1 MTARPM
7 EEDRGPVFDGG
18 GLWNSLPNPALLLDA
33 EGRILAANAA
43 AEIFFATS
51 ERNLAHQLLGS
62 LAGETSRVSALV
74 SRVAETGRSMAEY
87 DVDLSWLDASPRL
100 VDLHAAVL
108 GQGRPGA
115 GGKGEGAQV
124 ILLVHP
130 RTIAETMDRSL
141 SYRDAARSIT
151 GMAAMLAHEVKNPL
165 AGISGA
171 AQLLEMSVGEDERE
185 LTRLIRDE
193 TVRIGKLLDRVEQF
207 GLTGPTRSEPV
218 NIHDVLDRAVKA
230 AKAGFANTVRFV
242 EEYDPSLPPVMGDAD
257 QLIQAFLNLLKNAA
271 EAAPEMGGQ
280 ITVRTSYSA
289 GIKVMTPSGKRASL
303 PLQVTITDNGAG
315 VPESMQRHIFE
326 PFVTSKSSGSGL
338 GLALVAKVVAEHGGV
353 IACESEPGRTRM
365 RLRLPIAGAAE
376 VAAFAS
382 GGDAAGGASA

>member
-1 MTARPM
+1 M
-7 EEDRGPVFDGG
+7 
-18 GLWNSLPNPALLLDA
+18 
-33 EGRILAANAA
+33 
-43 AEIFFATS
+43 
-51 ERNLAHQLLGS
+51 
-62 LAGETSRVSALV
+62 
-74 SRVAETGRSMAEY
+74 
-87 DVDLSWLDASPRL
+87 
-100 VDLHAAVL
+100 
-108 GQGRPGA
+108 
-115 GGKGEGAQV
+115 
-124 ILLVHP
+124 
-130 RTIAETMDRSL
+130 
-141 SYRDAARSIT
+141 
-151 GMAAMLAHEVKNPL
+151 
-165 AGISGA
+165 
-171 AQLLEMSVGEDERE
+171 
-185 LTRLIRDE
+185 
-193 TVRIGKLLDRVEQF
+193 RIGKLLDRVEQF

-218 NIHDVLDRAVKA
+218 NIHDALDRAVKA

-271 EAAPEMGGQ
+271 EAAPEMGAQ

-326 PFVTSKSSGSGL
+326 PFVTSKSGGSGL

-382 GGDAAGGASA
+382 GGDAAGEAPA